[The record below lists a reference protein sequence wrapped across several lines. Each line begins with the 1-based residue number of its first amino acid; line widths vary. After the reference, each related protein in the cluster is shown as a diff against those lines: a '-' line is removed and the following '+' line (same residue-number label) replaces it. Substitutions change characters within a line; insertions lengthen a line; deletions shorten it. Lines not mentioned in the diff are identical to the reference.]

1 MSPRKLKRQTRNPR
15 LLKVREKL
23 IRIAI
28 EEDELLIAEVAEI
41 FRTTPSNISQTL
53 NKGRINKTNNN

>member
-15 LLKVREKL
+15 LLRVREKL
-23 IRIAI
+23 IKIAMQ
-28 EEDELLIAEVAEI
+28 EDELLLTEVAEI

-53 NKGRINKTNNN
+53 TKGRNNKTNNN